1 MRCKPSKRMNFCR
14 CWYTEQPST
23 RLQTTPNTIANKT
36 LVTPTPMA
44 KTHGPPIV
52 SKNFAKGVM
61 HWGKMYPDL
70 QLYQQPTA
78 EPPGHFL
85 ADPSLVLPGVQNCW
99 ARQKIFLHKKNGATK
114 NIFNQNKKREF
125 HNFIKNGG
133 TNNAEKNVNMSTCQY
148 VPCVP
153 CVQRNT
159 CNNTWNASIETVLN
173 MMHTLTASCLGRQE
187 IPFCFVR
194 AEFFT
199 LQTGQDWQA
208 EVELLV

>member
-1 MRCKPSKRMNFCR
+1 
-14 CWYTEQPST
+14 
-23 RLQTTPNTIANKT
+23 
-36 LVTPTPMA
+36 MA

-85 ADPSLVLPGVQNCW
+85 ADPSLVLPGVQNC
-99 ARQKIFLHKKNGATK
+99 
-114 NIFNQNKKREF
+114 
-125 HNFIKNGG
+125 
-133 TNNAEKNVNMSTCQY
+133 
-148 VPCVP
+148 
-153 CVQRNT
+153 
-159 CNNTWNASIETVLN
+159 ASV
-173 MMHTLTASCLGRQE
+173 LGRQE

-199 LQTGQDWQA
+199 SQTGQDWQA